1 MIEYSDM
8 ISKFVEEDKCPP
20 LHCVFLDEAQDLSPL
35 QWKMFFYIESK
46 CARSY
51 IAGDDDQTIYTFQGA
66 DPNVFINLK
75 GEMDPQIQS
84 RRVPRAIHKLASSI
98 FPSHEKND

>member
-1 MIEYSDM
+1 MVNRTNLCRFRKHTKIQTGMFEYSDM

-35 QWKMFFYIESK
+35 QWDMFFYIESK

-66 DPNVFINLK
+66 DPNIFIDLK
-75 GEMDPQIQS
+75 GTDRSTNTIT
-84 RRVPRAIHKLASSI
+84 
-98 FPSHEKND
+98 

>member
-1 MIEYSDM
+1 MFEFSDM
-8 ISKFVEEDKCPP
+8 ISKFVEGDKCPP

-35 QWKMFFYIESK
+35 QWDMFFYIESK

-66 DPNVFINLK
+66 DPKIFIDLK
-75 GEMDPQIQS
+75 GQFRSTDT
-84 RRVPRAIHKLASSI
+84 VT
-98 FPSHEKND
+98 